1 MTASD
6 EGESWVTLG
15 RDASSRVVCIHVWC
29 STRRA
34 PGYAHNINSPFGHG
48 VCVPHHLSRVTNVVA
63 QHGVLTT
70 SIQKPRFT
78 PAVYNVVWPALER
91 RRGDGCRASAWRA
104 YVLPAAPQTVS
115 GGAEL
120 GRSERVVG
128 CAARAPGTVSAE
140 CRVSVECR
148 CTTHQHAW
156 LLPHRLSREGA
167 HTCVRVPFTCAFR

>member
-78 PAVYNVVWPALER
+78 PAVMSSGPLLSVVEVTDAAPVRGAHTFCR
-91 RRGDGCRASAWRA
+91 RRLRRFREELSWAEASGS
-104 YVLPAAPQTVS
+104 L
-115 GGAEL
+115 GAQL
-120 GRSERVVG
+120 
-128 CAARAPGTVSAE
+128 ARPGTVSAE